1 MILLWDSCVCCGIAA
16 RGAEIAAVWMWS
28 SCGLD
33 MESSCTIARDCCD
46 IPMVLLCDSCG
57 GCWGIPGVL
66 SGDHCGTT
74 FVLLWKWYGI
84 AVILP

>member
-1 MILLWDSCVCCGIAA
+1 MNLLWDSCVCCGIAA
-16 RGAEIAAVWMWS
+16 WGAEIAAVWMWS
-28 SCGLD
+28 SCGID
-33 MESSCTIARDCCD
+33 MEISCTIAWDCCD

-74 FVLLWKWYGI
+74 LALLWKCCGI